1 MGNLRLNFFAT
12 ITLSVL
18 MVGGAMRTGMQEKQ
32 NATTK
37 TSKND
42 FIF

>member
-18 MVGGAMRTGMQEKQ
+18 MVGAMRTGMQEKQ